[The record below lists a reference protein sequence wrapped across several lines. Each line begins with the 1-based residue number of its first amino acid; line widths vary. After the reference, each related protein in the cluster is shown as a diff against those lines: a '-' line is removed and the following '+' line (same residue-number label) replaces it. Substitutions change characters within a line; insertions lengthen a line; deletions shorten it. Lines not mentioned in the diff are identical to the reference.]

1 MFVGLGAFVVNEFSH
16 GPVDLWIVMWQWIG
30 MFLPKPVA
38 EYPSA
43 MINRLWSVFGDSLL
57 RSNPETRLPE
67 SSVGPVWAL
76 PARFTARVA
85 KMSSKWLVWSYFGGS
100 WPGRAPEAQ
109 NAPQRALWGP
119 FGPARPGSQP
129 EWPK

>member
-57 RSNPETRLPE
+57 RSNPETRQKA
-67 SSVGPVWAL
+67 S
-76 PARFTARVA
+76 R
-85 KMSSKWLVWSYFGGS
+85 
-100 WPGRAPEAQ
+100 
-109 NAPQRALWGP
+109 RALWGP
-119 FGPARPGSQP
+119 FGPSRPGSQP